1 MADDALN
8 FRRIPLEIF
17 NEGRLE
23 LIDELFADDY
33 DEHVAR
39 PPGVPAGRE
48 GLRMF
53 VAARKAA
60 FPDLRYEILA
70 QYQDG
75 EIHIGHVRVTGTMT
89 GDFLGMPA
97 SGKSATWEEIHIGR
111 MVGGRLQEHWAVLDQ
126 LGMLQQLGFV
136 PAPPGS

>member
-1 MADDALN
+1 MADDAAN
-8 FRRIPLEIF
+8 YRRIPLEIF

-23 LIDELFADDY
+23 LIDELIAEDFV
-33 DEHVAR
+33 EHLET
-39 PPGVPAGRE
+39 PPGVPPTRE

-53 VAARKAA
+53 AAASRTA
-60 FPDLRYEILA
+60 FPDLNYEVVA
-70 QYQDG
+70 QFRDG
-75 EIHIGHVRVTGTMT
+75 DIHIGHCRVSGTMQ

-111 MVGGRLQEHWAVLDQ
+111 MSNGQLQEHWGVVDQ

-136 PAPPGS
+136 PPPPGS

>member
-1 MADDALN
+1 MADDAAN
-8 FRRIPLEIF
+8 FRRIPMELF
-17 NEGRLE
+17 NERRLE
-23 LIDELFADDY
+23 LIDELFAEDY
-33 DEHVAR
+33 VDHLER
-39 PPGVPAGRE
+39 PPGVPEGLE

-53 VAARKAA
+53 VTARAVA
-60 FPDLRYEILA
+60 FPDLRYEVIG

-75 EIHIGHVRVTGTMT
+75 DIHIGHVRVSATMT

-136 PAPPGS
+136 PPPPGG